1 MDAETLVFIVASG
14 AATGMGGMGILTVRR
29 SSERMLD
36 TLLGFT
42 AGMMLAGAAFSLLVP
57 ALERGGLG
65 EVVAA
70 LVFGAGT
77 MAVADRFVP
86 HAHVRFSE
94 RGRLP
99 AEQLRARQLATLLLT
114 ALAIHNVPG
123 GWPWVWRLRPGAR
136 TWACHLPSRSAYRMC
151 RRDSRPRRR

>member
-42 AGMMLAGAAFSLLVP
+42 AGVMLAGAAFSLLVP

-94 RGRLP
+94 RGRL
-99 AEQLRARQLATLLLT
+99 
-114 ALAIHNVPG
+114 LAIHNVPG